1 MVADLMRD
9 APFGQFMRLITGNRV
24 FKYPEEREG
33 YVVPEKYLLKHDNA
47 RRLDDS
53 SDSHST
59 LAREER
65 TTAGR
70 DSVDARTLV
79 DSDRSVRRK
88 YETVQEKQDRLE
100 PRRSRDD
107 SSDNSQQQQNDEEA
121 SPEEQEQQEKR
132 HKEWKEKHPGTADPK
147 KALDEDLMEKYQ
159 YLVDFEE
166 GDQYNPKEWSQRK
179 QWFCAAQISLM
190 TLVVYIGSA
199 IYTPA
204 EQGIS
209 AKYGVSQ
216 TVGILG
222 LTLFIL
228 GYGTGPMFFSPLQ
241 ETPHFGR
248 NIIYWI
254 GLFLF
259 LIFQIPI
266 VLPSNLTCLLI
277 FRFLTGFVGSPVLAS
292 GGASMADIFPLN
304 KLPYAM
310 GVWAT
315 GAVLGPV
322 MGPVVAGFPAML
334 AGWRW
339 PIYELIWMAGFGF
352 IVFTFFLPETF
363 APYILVRRAQR
374 LRKLTGN
381 DKIKTRWELENP
393 EGQSVVKMGAN
404 QIKMA
409 FILCAEPTVL
419 YSNLYIG
426 LLYSTFYLWFEA
438 FPIVFAEYHGMNLGI
453 SQLPF
458 TAFLVT
464 GSMTLAAYML
474 YHKYYL
480 IPKQEAA
487 NFQNPPELLLKL
499 ALFAVPFIPTSLF
512 IFGWTGN
519 SPSTH
524 WIGPTIGAALYFP
537 GIFCAF
543 QCILLYL
550 QASYPTVAAS
560 ILAGNDLFRS
570 CMAAGFPLFGSFFF
584 KNLGVGPASSL
595 LAGLNI
601 LFMIPLY
608 LLYFYGDRLR
618 KRSKYGLS

>member
-1 MVADLMRD
+1 
-9 APFGQFMRLITGNRV
+9 MRLITRNRV
-24 FKYPEEREG
+24 FKYPEERAD
-33 YVVPEKYLLKHDNA
+33 YVVPEKYLLKHESA
-47 RRLDDS
+47 RQLDASRDS
-53 SDSHST
+53 EST
-59 LAREER
+59 LAAEER

-70 DSVDARTLV
+70 KSVDANTLV
-79 DSDRSVRRK
+79 DHDRSVKRK

-100 PRRSRDD
+100 PRQSRDR
-107 SSDNSQQQQNDEEA
+107 SSGDGDGSQDQQNDEEA
-121 SPEEQEQQEKR
+121 NPEEQEEQEKR
-132 HKEWKEKHPGTADPK
+132 RQEWKEKHPGTADPR
-147 KALDEDLMEKYQ
+147 KALEEDLMEKYQ

-166 GDQYNPKEWSQRK
+166 GDQYNPKEWSPRK
-179 QWFCAAQISLM
+179 QWFSAAQVSLM

-209 AKYGVSQ
+209 EKYGVSQ

-228 GYGTGPMFFSPLQ
+228 GYGTGPMIFSPLQ
-241 ETPHFGR
+241 ETPHLGR
-248 NIIYWI
+248 NPVYWA

-259 LIFQIPI
+259 IIFQIPI
-266 VLPSNLTCLLI
+266 VLPKNLTCLLI
-277 FRFLTGFVGSPVLAS
+277 FRFLTGFVGSPILAT
-292 GGASMADIFPLN
+292 GGASMGDIFPPN

-310 GVWAT
+310 GVWSV
-315 GAVLGPV
+315 GAVLGPIL
-322 MGPVVAGFPAML
+322 GPVVAGFPAML
-334 AGWRW
+334 VGWRW
-339 PIYELIWMAGFGF
+339 PIYELIWMSGFGLL
-352 IVFTFFLPETF
+352 VFTFFLPETF
-363 APYILVRRAQR
+363 GPTILLRRAER

-381 DKIKTRWELENP
+381 DLIKTRWELENP
-393 EGQSVVKMGAN
+393 DGQSVLKMGAN
-404 QIKMA
+404 NIKMA
-409 FILCAEPTVL
+409 VILCGEPAVF

-426 LLYSTFYLWFEA
+426 LLYSCFYLWFEA
-438 FPIVFAEYHGMNLGI
+438 YPIVFAQYHGMNLGV

-458 TAFLVT
+458 IAFVVT
-464 GSMTLAAYML
+464 GAFTLLAYML
-474 YHKYYL
+474 YMKYYF
-480 IPKQEAA
+480 IPRQTENDWKLPQE
-487 NFQNPPELLLKL
+487 FTLKL
-499 ALFAVPFIPTSLF
+499 ALFATPFIPISLF

-524 WIGPTIGAALYFP
+524 WIGPTIGGALYFP
-537 GIFCAF
+537 GVFCAF

-570 CMAAGFPLFGSFFF
+570 CMAAGFPLFGSFFY
-584 KNLGVGPASSL
+584 KKLGVGPACSF

-618 KRSKYGLS
+618 KRSKYGQS